1 MSWPREKEEAWS
13 SDPMMLMKAPSIMV
27 FFRPSLSP
35 SQMQSSA
42 PKEQPSIPEDA
53 EDLKSPHEF
62 KVAPP
67 QERLALGFSVTIL
80 YRPKCLILDEA

>member
-13 SDPMMLMKAPSIMV
+13 SDPMMLMEAPSIVV

-42 PKEQPSIPEDA
+42 PKKQPSIPEDA

-67 QERLALGFSVTIL
+67 QERLARVLAEVPYS
-80 YRPKCLILDEA
+80 